1 MASDG
6 WVPEIVVGVDF
17 GMTCTGVSALPKD
30 TVPAPSRPGFGD
42 IRQFA
47 KNCSISL
54 GVAYSMG
61 PDWPEPK
68 TLQHWPGKM
77 INELANK
84 VPTLLQYK
92 ENSREVKAWGF
103 LCDQESEDTDILAC
117 FKLHLD
123 PAYVD
128 PRTDAPVPTLE
139 EAREWF
145 QDYLRCLHD
154 HIEDYFSNAFPRW
167 KTQRTEFVFSV
178 PTTWKS
184 ASMIAET
191 ERLIKGAGYGKDGTN
206 HRVGIGLTEAEA
218 AAVYASKQ
226 QFEVSWPSFPVVD
239 IR

>member
-1 MASDG
+1 MASDDG

-17 GMTCTGVSALPKD
+17 GMTCTGRSALP
-30 TVPAPSRPGFGD
+30 FGSVS
-42 IRQFA
+42 QSA
-47 KNCSISL
+47 KTSVRL

-61 PDWPEPK
+61 PEWAEPK

-84 VPTLLQYK
+84 VPTQLQYK
-92 ENSREVKAWGF
+92 DNKSREVKAWGF
-103 LCDQESEDTDILAC
+103 DCDPESEDSDTKEY

-128 PRTDAPVPTLE
+128 PRTDASVPTLGD
-139 EAREWF
+139 AREWF
-145 QDYLRCLHD
+145 QDYLHCLHD
-154 HIEDYFSNAFPRW
+154 HIDDYFSSAFPRW
-167 KTQRTEFVFSV
+167 KSQRTEFLFSV

-184 ASMIAET
+184 ASIIAEM
-191 ERLIKGAGYGKDGTN
+191 ESLIRKAGYGRDGSN

-226 QFEVSWPSFPVVD
+226 QFEVRWANSQVTKGAFTD
-239 IR
+239 KTFLER

>member
-1 MASDG
+1 
-6 WVPEIVVGVDF
+6 
-17 GMTCTGVSALPKD
+17 
-30 TVPAPSRPGFGD
+30 
-42 IRQFA
+42 
-47 KNCSISL
+47 
-54 GVAYSMG
+54 MG
-61 PDWPEPK
+61 PDWAEPK

-154 HIEDYFSNAFPRW
+154 HIEEYFSNAFPRW

-191 ERLIKGAGYGKDGTN
+191 ERLIKGAGYGGDGAN

-226 QFEVSWPSFPVVD
+226 QFEVSWPDFSIDEIALANTFFPERRCD
-239 IR
+239 TGLRRWWRDHGMTSMTTWLFQWLLTRNRG